1 MDSSA
6 YSATE
11 RRGVMAIFSR
21 LELRAIIHR
30 EKWPVAALAKRL
42 CYAQYLCR
50 RCGPEKGPAG
60 PERGAGH
67 HRSIESGRLAGLA
80 LPDVLPARTRHR
92 LGGMFLCH
100 RLLADGTILTPH
112 TGPAFCSTNRL
123 RAGGNVKLIDHGVEF
138 FQLLHCCEKLE
149 RFSIS
154 GYRPG

>member
-1 MDSSA
+1 
-6 YSATE
+6 
-11 RRGVMAIFSR
+11 MAGGSPR
-21 LELRAIIHR
+21 EETLLRAILVSKVR
-30 EKWPVAALAKRL
+30 
-42 CYAQYLCR
+42 
-50 RCGPEKGPAG
+50 PEKGPAG
-60 PERGAGH
+60 PERGAGN
-67 HRSIESGRLAGLA
+67 HRSIESGRLA

-100 RLLADGTILTPH
+100 RLPADRTILAPH
-112 TGPAFCSTNRL
+112 TGPAFSSTNRL